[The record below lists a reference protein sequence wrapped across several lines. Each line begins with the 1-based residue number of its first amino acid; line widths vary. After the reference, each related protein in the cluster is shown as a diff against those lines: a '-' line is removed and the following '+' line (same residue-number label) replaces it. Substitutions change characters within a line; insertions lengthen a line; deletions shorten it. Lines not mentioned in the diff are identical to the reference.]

1 MNQWDER
8 YAAGE
13 FYYGT
18 EPNDFL
24 RDQAGRI
31 RSGGRVL
38 CIAEG
43 EGRNAVYLAGLGY
56 AVTAM
61 DQSPVGLAKA
71 RSLAD
76 RRGVSID
83 VVVGDLSAWEFAPGT
98 WDAIVS
104 IWCHLPP
111 PLRGQVYRGVVTGLA
126 PGGVLILEAYT
137 PRQLEFGTGGPPTA
151 ELMPTLA
158 ELRQHLSG
166 LEFEIAEERER
177 EVREGRGHHGHSAV
191 VQIVARRSPLAVT
204 SRPR

>member
-1 MNQWDER
+1 MTQWDER
-8 YAAGE
+8 YAADE

-61 DQSPVGLAKA
+61 DQSQVGLARA
-71 RSLAD
+71 RSLAN

-83 VVVGDLSAWEFAPGT
+83 VAVGDLSAWDFAP
-98 WDAIVS
+98 
-104 IWCHLPP
+104 
-111 PLRGQVYRGVVTGLA
+111 R
-126 PGGVLILEAYT
+126 GVLILEAYT

-166 LEFEIAEERER
+166 LEFVIAEERER

-191 VQIVARRSPLAVT
+191 VQIVAQRPPVAVT
-204 SRPR
+204 TRPR